1 MGCACQA
8 DPAHL
13 AALGEQAARDQRAL
27 VLRRLHPPAG
37 PPHHCGRCVPRA
49 PLHANAPAGWAV
61 DTRGWELARANGAR
75 LLRDAGVSE
84 YKLDKHGMIYEHRV
98 VNLIMNDTFS
108 PHPASFRGQAS
119 KQRIPLTPC

>member
-1 MGCACQA
+1 VINVRWCFDGC
-8 DPAHL
+8 
-13 AALGEQAARDQRAL
+13 
-27 VLRRLHPPAG
+27 
-37 PPHHCGRCVPRA
+37 
-49 PLHANAPAGWAV
+49 
-61 DTRGWELARANGAR
+61 TR
-75 LLRDAGVSE
+75 LLDLPTTVDGVSE